1 MEESEGVVAA
11 AILEDSKSQAK
22 RLPYKDSSGTTPS
35 HSFRAK
41 KCCRAGAPPA
51 TIFST
56 GHPPRVPVWLRW
68 ERPVIYFITICVAN
82 REPVLANERAFAAFK
97 AAVAKLQ
104 HWTVLAAVL
113 MPDHLH
119 VIASPTDAR
128 GAKFGNFSAA
138 LKRWIRRELNAAWS
152 WQPGCF
158 DRLLRS
164 DESLHEKRLY
174 IEDNPVRAG
183 LVERTADGHIEL
195 A

>member
-1 MEESEGVVAA
+1 MG
-11 AILEDSKSQAK
+11 
-22 RLPYKDSSGTTPS
+22 Y
-35 HSFRAK
+35 
-41 KCCRAGAPPA
+41 
-51 TIFST
+51 
-56 GHPPRVPVWLRW
+56 PPRVPVWLRW
-68 ERPVIYFITICVAN
+68 ERPVIYFVTICVAN
-82 REPVLANERAFAAFK
+82 REPVLANERAFGAFK

-128 GAKFGNFSAA
+128 DAKLGNFSAA
-138 LKRWIRRELNAAWS
+138 LKRWIRREPDATWK

-164 DESLHEKRLY
+164 DESLHEKWLY

-183 LVERTADGHIEL
+183 LVKRPADWPYRIGL
-195 A
+195 AN